1 MSTDGLSAGRI
12 YELLTWIF
20 SSDFIVDFISTPS
33 ASTTTIFVILN
44 TISPSIFSG
53 EVESKLFITTY
64 KSWL

>member
-1 MSTDGLSAGRI
+1 MSTDGLSASRI

-33 ASTTTIFVILN
+33 PSTTTIFIILN
-44 TISPSIFSG
+44 TISTSIFYG
-53 EVESKLFITTY
+53 EVERKLFITTY

>member
-44 TISPSIFSG
+44 TISTSIFYG
-53 EVESKLFITTY
+53 EVERKLFITTY